1 MSNKE
6 EKYTYFWGG
15 PFSNFHSVFFT
26 DAEGITYSCTE
37 QYYMAKKAIFFNDTY
52 RYKEIMKES
61 DPKKQ
66 KKHGRSILNFEESAW
81 YGAFADENPAK
92 QYMYEANYYKYTQND
107 KLKKML
113 VATAGT
119 ELVEASP
126 YDKIWG
132 IGQRADEFGASHKR
146 FWRGKNWL
154 GEVLTKVRDAI
165 IAEDSKKFL
174 F

>member
-1 MSNKE
+1 MSAKE
-6 EKYTYFWGG
+6 NYTYFWGG
-15 PFSNFHSVFFT
+15 PFSNFHTVFFT
-26 DAEGITYSCTE
+26 DVEGISYSCTE
-37 QYYMAKKAIFFNDTY
+37 QYYVAKKALFFNDTF
-52 RYKEIMKES
+52 RYTQIMRES

-66 KKHGRSILNFEESAW
+66 KKHGRGVVNFNEATW
-81 YGAFADENPAK
+81 YGELSEENPAK
-92 QYMYEANYYKYTQND
+92 KYMFEANYYKYTQND
-107 KLKKML
+107 KLKKL
-113 VATAGT
+113 LLGTVGT

-154 GEVLTKVRDAI
+154 GEVLTKVRDTI
-165 IAEDSKKFL
+165 IEEENKKFL